1 MYERGPAKLKSHFQK
16 KKKKKKASENFMDI
30 IKYFSVLFD
39 NILLHLQVLH
49 VYQPDTFFLH
59 K

>member
-1 MYERGPAKLKSHFQK
+1 M
-16 KKKKKKASENFMDI
+16 SENFMD

-49 VYQPDTFFLH
+49 VCQPDTFFLH